1 MRLAPAMFLF
11 ALSAAAAATPVQQQL
26 GAEVDAALLRLA
38 DRGALPE
45 AGAPITIARPAQTRH
60 ELGAVVDVRAGGADG
75 LPVLAVSPGGAA
87 ERIGLKA
94 GDRLLALNARRFDG
108 SAPAAD
114 ALQAALRD
122 GDGTLRLEVAREGRT
137 LALSGRA
144 DTVTLPAYRL
154 SLGDAGGGGGGNAA
168 AAGGGCG
175 RISTFDVAPRSR
187 QLYAAVLIAIDGETP
202 GPSTSE
208 VFRVSAGRHT
218 LTVAEKIDWRQFSDL
233 QRFQR
238 DRGGRDRYKQIELD
252 VRADTTYLLG
262 ARLVLDERHS
272 IRDGAYWEPTLW
284 KESAERCR

>member
-1 MRLAPAMFLF
+1 MRLAPAMFLL

-45 AGAPITIARPAQTRH
+45 AGVPITIERPAQTRH

-114 ALQAALRD
+114 ALQAALRE
-122 GDGTLRLEVAREGRT
+122 GDGTLRVEVAREGRT

-154 SLGDAGGGGGGNAA
+154 SVGDAGGGGAA
-168 AAGGGCG
+168 APADGCG

-252 VRADTTYLLG
+252 VQPDTTYLLG
-262 ARLVLDERHS
+262 ARLVLDQRNS
-272 IRDGAYWEPTLW
+272 IRDGAYWEPAIW